1 MGKKRK
7 KKSAVGRFFL
17 IFFGTFAALFLLSYL
32 GIAYYFRSHYFPNTT
47 IGSSDCS
54 MKTPEYSISRTEA
67 VVESYLLTI
76 YDRDGNKFLL
86 RGPDFSYQYV
96 PDGEEE
102 RILESQN
109 PFLWP
114 QSLWTD
120 SSYELDTS
128 VSYDSSQAADALK
141 KLECFSSE
149 DFNIAPEDASLVL
162 GDDGYEIIPETYG
175 NTLIFDRV
183 LQKVRDA
190 LDGQLTAIP
199 LTDEDYLQPSI
210 LSDDPSIRY
219 LTDQI
224 DTFTNATI
232 TYDIGDAVEGLSS
245 SDIYHMLVID
255 EDNQV
260 TLDEDKI
267 ARYVQHLASTF
278 NTYADRRSFATSMG
292 DVIEIGGGDYGW
304 VIDKKAEAAQL
315 LEDLNGGVPVER
327 EPVYEQTAKEYG
339 PDDIGNTYVEVDYTN
354 QHLWYYRDGELVLD
368 SDFVSGNL
376 SKGNGSPDGV
386 FKIVYKKKD
395 ATLVGEDYE
404 SAVDYFMPFA
414 YNVGFHDA
422 SWRSTF
428 GGEIYRTK
436 GSHGC
441 INMPHDAAEELYNE
455 LEVGTP
461 VIAFYREEIQLTS
474 ENARITNAFS
484 YVDPA
489 TLAEETQEA
498 DDNTGTAATE

>member
-1 MGKKRK
+1 MARKRK
-7 KKSAVGRFFL
+7 KKSVVGRFLL
-17 IFFGTFAALFLLSYL
+17 IFFGTTAVLLLLSYL
-32 GIAYYFRSHYFPNTT
+32 GIAYYFKSHYFFHTT
-47 IGSSDCS
+47 IGNSDCS
-54 MKTPEYSISRTEA
+54 MKTPEYSISRTQA
-67 VVESYLLTI
+67 VVEGYLLTI
-76 YDRDGNKFLL
+76 YDRDGNKFLM
-86 RGPDFSYQYV
+86 RGPDFSYEYV
-96 PDGEEE
+96 AVGEEE

-114 QSLWTD
+114 ESLWK
-120 SSYELDTS
+120 SYEYELDMS
-128 VSYDSSQAADALK
+128 VSYDSAQAADALQ
-141 KLECFSSE
+141 KLDCFSSE
-149 DFNIAPEDASLVL
+149 DFITAPTDASLVL

-175 NTLIFDRV
+175 NTLIFDNV
-183 LQKVRDA
+183 LAKVKDA
-190 LDGQLTAIP
+190 LDRQVTTLT
-199 LTDEDYLQPSI
+199 LSDEDYVQPSV
-210 LSDDPSIRY
+210 LSDDASIRY

-224 DTFTNATI
+224 DTFTNSTI
-232 TYDIGDAVEGLSS
+232 TYEIGDVTEELTS

-260 TLDEDKI
+260 SLDEDKI
-267 ARYVQHLASTF
+267 TRYVQYLASTY
-278 NTYADRRSFATSMG
+278 NTYGDRRSFATSMG

-304 VIDKKAEAAQL
+304 VIAKAAEAEQL
-315 LEDLNGGVPVER
+315 LSDLQGGVPVTR
-327 EPVYEQTAKEYG
+327 EPIYEQTAKEYG

-354 QHLWYYRDGELVLD
+354 QHLWYYRDGELVLE

-386 FKIVYKKKD
+386 FKIVYKKRD

-441 INMPHDAAEELYNE
+441 INMPHDMAEELYNE

-461 VIAFYREEIQLTS
+461 VVAFYREEIQLTS
-474 ENARITNAFS
+474 ENAQITNAFS

-489 TLAEETQEA
+489 TLVEEEAPAE
-498 DDNTGTAATE
+498 DTAE

>member
-1 MGKKRK
+1 
-7 KKSAVGRFFL
+7 
-17 IFFGTFAALFLLSYL
+17 
-32 GIAYYFRSHYFPNTT
+32 
-47 IGSSDCS
+47 
-54 MKTPEYSISRTEA
+54 
-67 VVESYLLTI
+67 
-76 YDRDGNKFLL
+76 
-86 RGPDFSYQYV
+86 
-96 PDGEEE
+96 
-102 RILESQN
+102 
-109 PFLWP
+109 
-114 QSLWTD
+114 
-120 SSYELDTS
+120 
-128 VSYDSSQAADALK
+128 
-141 KLECFSSE
+141 
-149 DFNIAPEDASLVL
+149 
-162 GDDGYEIIPETYG
+162 
-175 NTLIFDRV
+175 
-183 LQKVRDA
+183 
-190 LDGQLTAIP
+190 
-199 LTDEDYLQPSI
+199 
-210 LSDDPSIRY
+210 
-219 LTDQI
+219 
-224 DTFTNATI
+224 
-232 TYDIGDAVEGLSS
+232 
-245 SDIYHMLVID
+245 MLVIS
-255 EDNQV
+255 EDDQV

-327 EPVYEQTAKEYG
+327 EPIYEQTAKEYG
-339 PDDIGNTYVEVDYTN
+339 PDDIGDTYVEVDYTN

-441 INMPHDAAEELYNE
+441 INMPHDAAEELYSE

-461 VIAFYREEIQLTS
+461 VVAFYREEIQLTS

-489 TLAEETQEA
+489 TLTEETPEA